1 MEAAMSIMKR
11 ILKSDLDNALTVLQR
26 ATNHTQDFAYDKAYG
41 GYKLVREHGGWE
53 VSPRLSKREM
63 YTWMS
68 AYIDG
73 IEDGQKILS
82 NT

>member
-1 MEAAMSIMKR
+1 MSIRKR

-26 ATNHTQDFAYDKAYG
+26 ATNHTQDFEYDKAYG
-41 GYKLVREHGGWE
+41 GYKLVREHGAWE
-53 VSPRLSKREM
+53 ISPRLSKREM
-63 YTWMS
+63 YLWMP

-73 IEDGQKILS
+73 IQDGQKILS

>member
-1 MEAAMSIMKR
+1 MSVMKR
-11 ILKSDLDNALTVLQR
+11 ILKSDLNNALTVLQR
-26 ATNHTQDFAYDKAYG
+26 ATNHTQDFEYDKAYG
-41 GYKLVREHGGWE
+41 GYKLVREHGAWE

-73 IEDGQKILS
+73 IEDGQKILR

>member
-1 MEAAMSIMKR
+1 MKR
-11 ILKSDLDNALTVLQR
+11 ILKSDLDNALAVLQR

-41 GYKLVREHGGWE
+41 GYKLVREHGAWE
-53 VSPRLSKREM
+53 ISPRLNKREM
-63 YTWMS
+63 YLWMS

-73 IEDGQKILS
+73 IQDGQKILS

>member
-1 MEAAMSIMKR
+1 MSAMKR
-11 ILKSDLDNALTVLQR
+11 ILKSDLNNALTALQR
-26 ATNHTQDFAYDKAYG
+26 ATNHTQDFEYDKAYG
-41 GYKLVREHGGWE
+41 GYKLVREHGAWE

-73 IEDGQKILS
+73 IADGQKILR

>member
-1 MEAAMSIMKR
+1 MSIMKR
-11 ILKSDLDNALTVLQR
+11 ILKSDLDNALAVLQR
-26 ATNHTQDFAYDKAYG
+26 ATNHTQDFAYDKSYG
-41 GYKLVREHGGWE
+41 GYKLVREHGAWE